1 MRTNQIAINSVSTKA
16 DSMEQTLAAYAAASF
31 RQVEFAIPQIKE
43 WLGEGRTVA
52 DFKALLDQHALRCVG
67 GFEAVALCFADE
79 AERAANHDLH
89 VPNAELLDELGGGV
103 LVVGSDGPPE
113 PSVEALSVV
122 GRTLRGL
129 IERFPPSVSIAV
141 EFNWSPLIRS
151 LRGAASVAEAADHP
165 RVGILFD
172 LAHYHCTA
180 SKFEDL
186 TEQVVGRILHVHVDD
201 MRDKPGD
208 LCNCNSDRV
217 LPGEGCLDVAGI
229 LGHLEQFGYTG
240 NFAIEMFN
248 DDLWAKPA
256 EEAAKLMYDSMARLC
271 DGG

>member
-1 MRTNQIAINSVSTKA
+1 MNLDQIAINSVSTKA
-16 DSMEQTLAAYAAASF
+16 DSMEETLAAYAAAGF
-31 RQVEFAIPQIKE
+31 TKVEFAIPQIKD
-43 WLGEGRTVA
+43 WLGEERTVA
-52 DFKALLDQHALRCVG
+52 DFRALLDEYGLRCIG
-67 GFEAVALCFADE
+67 GFEAVALCFADD

-89 VPNAELLDELGGGV
+89 VANAKLLDELGGGV
-103 LVVGSDGPPE
+103 LVIGSDGPPE
-113 PSVEALSVV
+113 PSVDSLAVV
-122 GRTLRGL
+122 GQTLRDL
-129 IERFPPSVSIAV
+129 IERFPPSVAIAV

-151 LRGAASVAEAADHP
+151 LRGAAAVAEAADHP

-186 TEQVVGRILHVHVDD
+186 AERVVGRILHVHVDD
-201 MRDKPGD
+201 MRNKPGD

-217 LPGEGCLDVAGI
+217 LPGEGCLDLPGI
-229 LGHLEQFGYTG
+229 LGRIEQFGYTG

-256 EEAAKLMYDSMARLC
+256 DEAAKLMYDSMTELC
-271 DGG
+271 S